1 MPNPLLFV
9 GKGAALTAAARAADK
24 ANEGGVAF
32 QRLGEGR
39 GAAIRLAWPAEALHT
54 VPHERRAAAGD
65 AEKVQTAA
73 KEKAESR
80 GSTEKAPWMPAAMA
94 AAPKLPKVVPPR

>member
-1 MPNPLLFV
+1 MTVSAAMTSSRLFESGTTDFLETGREGPTLAMLAKLCTLV
-9 GKGAALTAAARAADK
+9 AAAAVVAGGK
-24 ANEGGVAF
+24 A
-32 QRLGEGR
+32 
-39 GAAIRLAWPAEALHT
+39 
-54 VPHERRAAAGD
+54 AAAGD